1 MAFLDGTSIRA
12 HHKAA
17 GASKKLEWQN
27 RLSVEGVRGT
37 DRGFG
42 DVTVLVPG
50 EAGGRAGPASSPE
63 VLPGV
68 RSRDADPLYQPPG
81 RGVTAGT
88 GVPAPQDPAL
98 RGPGLRALPSGMAA
112 GGRGRPGAAAA

>member
-1 MAFLDGTSIRA
+1 MVRSPGLLSTCPPGRGL
-12 HHKAA
+12 A
-17 GASKKLEWQN
+17 GFFLEWQN

-98 RGPGLRALPSGMAA
+98 RGPGLRALPSG
-112 GGRGRPGAAAA
+112 